1 MIEPG
6 TKITDENQEE
16 AERESREEKERAD
29 KSLLSLEFISSLIN
43 LVCETNK
50 DAHRAMKFAIVA
62 LIVAVLALFV

>member
-16 AERESREEKERAD
+16 AEREFREEKKRAD
-29 KSLLSLEFISSLIN
+29 KRLLSPEFISSLSN